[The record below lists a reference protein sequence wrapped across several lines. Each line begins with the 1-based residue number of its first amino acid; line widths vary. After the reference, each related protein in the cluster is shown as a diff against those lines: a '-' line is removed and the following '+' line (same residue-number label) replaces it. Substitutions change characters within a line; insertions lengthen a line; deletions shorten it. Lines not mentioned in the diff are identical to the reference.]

1 MRGGG
6 ASLGAKTTFQG
17 RIRVTET
24 RQWLLNGHPRGRPI
38 NDDDLK
44 LVTTTLPE
52 PGPGQMLLKTHYLG
66 FDPAQ
71 KGWMENIADYVAP
84 MAIGDVMRGSGITE
98 VVASNGGKFPVGTM
112 LSGSIVWSEYL
123 IHDGEGL
130 IPCMPEL
137 PPTAMLSI
145 LGTTGV
151 TAYCGL
157 FKVGEPVA
165 GDVVVVSGA
174 AGATGS
180 IVGQLA
186 KIAGCTVIGIA
197 GGPEKCKRLVERYGF
212 DVAIDYRGKS
222 VDQLSAEIAAA
233 APQGVNVIF
242 ENVGGDIL
250 DAGLNNL
257 AMYARIGVCGLISEY
272 NNAGEK
278 TGARNIWQLIVK
290 RASMTGLL
298 VADYVPRFGEGIA
311 AMAGW
316 ITEGKLVFDE
326 HIDDGIDNALPAFL
340 RLFSG
345 SNDGKMILKLS

>member
-1 MRGGG
+1 M
-6 ASLGAKTTFQG
+6 
-17 RIRVTET
+17 TET

-44 LVTTTLPE
+44 LVTTALPE

-84 MAIGDVMRGSGITE
+84 MAIGDVMRGSGIVE
-98 VVASNGGKFPVGTM
+98 VVASNGGKFPVGTT
-112 LSGSIVWSEYL
+112 LAGSIVWSEYL

-130 IPCMPEL
+130 IPCMSEL

-197 GGPEKCKRLVERYGF
+197 GGPEKCAWLDQCRRPN
-212 DVAIDYRGKS
+212 AARMRGRF
-222 VDQLSAEIAAA
+222 QRAA
-233 APQGVNVIF
+233 
-242 ENVGGDIL
+242 
-250 DAGLNNL
+250 
-257 AMYARIGVCGLISEY
+257 RCGEWLRWI
-272 NNAGEK
+272 
-278 TGARNIWQLIVK
+278 
-290 RASMTGLL
+290 
-298 VADYVPRFGEGIA
+298 VPRRYSWRRA
-311 AMAGW
+311 AHA
-316 ITEGKLVFDE
+316 V
-326 HIDDGIDNALPAFL
+326 P
-340 RLFSG
+340 RRR
-345 SNDGKMILKLS
+345 